1 MEHLRFSFS
10 TEYDLCAVMVYIA
23 STYTIQYKQC
33 VFQSSCWM
41 LVGSLVV
48 TYVDCT
54 HHIGWTR
61 APPEFQAV
69 DLPNFAPSTRAHSA
83 HLVIHTHI
91 HSARRCIHQMWLLHA
106 PHLCS
111 IINWKKKT
119 FPIYKYCTGHYHYV
133 SSSISVSFCHF
144 SRCMQSWWCWMLVVN
159 DLKCCVPHDRV
170 SERAPPAVSQ
180 PSVGR
185 AAADV
190 LHTQNQSKW
199 LATMKYVHYAAYIQ
213 EMWIQPTK
221 IVGKRFKMRVKRTV
235 QLCRNAPF

>member
-1 MEHLRFSFS
+1 MCVLWWIVYYAQCTHEDDQLTRGRHMEHLRFSFS
-10 TEYDLCAVMVYIA
+10 TENDLCAVMVYIA

-106 PHLCS
+106 QHLCS
-111 IINWKKKT
+111 IINWKKKRFLYTNIVLDIIIMYHLQLASVFAT
-119 FPIYKYCTGHYHYV
+119 FPVVCNRDGAE
-133 SSSISVSFCHF
+133 
-144 SRCMQSWWCWMLVVN
+144 CW
-159 DLKCCVPHDRV
+159 
-170 SERAPPAVSQ
+170 
-180 PSVGR
+180 
-185 AAADV
+185 
-190 LHTQNQSKW
+190 
-199 LATMKYVHYAAYIQ
+199 
-213 EMWIQPTK
+213 
-221 IVGKRFKMRVKRTV
+221 
-235 QLCRNAPF
+235 